1 MLSLASEHSADHAL
15 APEAGAHPCVAC
27 SDEPSDYMKSQ
38 KISCATYVRKVAQAR
53 DKCSKHW
60 AYEGLCQRSC
70 YQAGWGSGPCCEEGI
85 ARELHQQASA
95 SPRRQRAFVVCGQ
108 SNALG
113 YGRRSELGPSVK
125 ARIAAVA
132 DRGGDAVAA
141 AASGA
146 AHVDAGRRAQL
157 AAEVCGRGVRRGDD
171 GALLGRR
178 RRAARKPPPLTE
190 GRRPRARRGVTYQ
203 STVWRM
209 PV

>member
-1 MLSLASEHSADHAL
+1 MLSLASEHYADHAL

-38 KISCATYVRKVAQAR
+38 KISCATYVRRVAQAR

-70 YQAGWGSGPCCEEGI
+70 YEAGWGSGACCAEGI

-132 DRGGDAVAA
+132 DRVTVKSVGPKASCTTSDLSPCGPQDQWSAQCFGPELFLALLVAEA
-141 AASGA
+141 
-146 AHVDAGRRAQL
+146 DPP
-157 AAEVCGRGVRRGDD
+157 AEVSSAP
-171 GALLGRR
+171 ALSVAYGSDPRLWLRP
-178 RRAARKPPPLTE
+178 ARC
-190 GRRPRARRGVTYQ
+190 R
-203 STVWRM
+203 S
-209 PV
+209 